1 MGIFQYENEGTA
13 TYLVYA
19 LTEQDVLDSMSLGM
33 LINNTIPGLAPT
45 LFTQMNM
52 TKYIKYEISAKIAAS
67 KLFIGAVNKKRLV
80 GVFTG
85 IVNALL
91 SAEDYMIDT
100 RSIVLDLDYIFAD
113 VSTCETQLICLPV
126 INENTGNVNLGAF
139 FKNIVFNIQSDQTEN
154 CDYVAKI
161 INYLNGSPQFSLADF
176 KKVLDDISRSVGS
189 SNVGGYQT
197 RDAHPAKKSHS
208 NNGDYSNQTQ
218 TVNVQPSANRL
229 SQQQVMQQQVIPQQ
243 VSQQQ
248 VVQQQVIPQSTVQ
261 QQIPQQP
268 VQQQFIQPQK
278 KEKKKKSQSTIQA
291 EQPVLAPGEKPITMF
306 GLLMHY
312 NKENAAKYKAQ
323 KAAKKAQ
330 TNSNTQTAQQQ
341 TQGQTQTQAQ
351 KNRFAIP
358 GQQNQSFAIPGQE
371 NTPSRVVTPT
381 QNNSTVNNYVSQQPI
396 VQQPVVQQVQPV
408 SQGYNPNTS
417 YTENSTDFGPT
428 TVLGGTEDGK
438 TAVLSD
444 IPAYGAESVKKP
456 VLIRVRNN
464 ERIPID
470 KPYFRIGKEKSY
482 VDYFIGDNSYISRGH
497 ASIITKDGHYYI
509 VDNNSRNHT
518 YVNGEII
525 TSSTEV
531 EIRNGDAIK
540 LANEEFEFKLF

>member
-1 MGIFQYENEGTA
+1 MRLFTFENQGTK
-13 TYLVYA
+13 TYLVYTVKA
-19 LTEQDVLDSMSLGM
+19 DDAVDTMSLGM
-33 LINNTIPGLAPT
+33 ITNNSINGLSPA
-45 LFTQMNM
+45 LVTQMNM
-52 TKYIKYEISAKIAAS
+52 TQYIKYDISAKIPVS
-67 KLFIGAVNKKRLV
+67 QFFMGAVNKKRLI
-80 GVFTG
+80 GVFSG
-85 IVNALL
+85 IVNALM
-91 SAEDYMIDT
+91 SSEDYMIDAKN
-100 RSIVLDLDYIFAD
+100 IVLDLDYIFAD
-113 VSTCETQLICLPV
+113 VSTCETELICLP
-126 INENTGNVNLGAF
+126 IMGDNSNVVDLGAF
-139 FKNIVFNIQSDQTEN
+139 FKNIIFNIQSDQTEN

-161 INYLNGSPQFSLADF
+161 INYLNGTPQFSLINF
-176 KKVLDDISRSVGS
+176 KKVLDDISRSATSSSNAGEYIIHQDTHTMRNDKPNSTNVGS
-189 SNVGGYQT
+189 L
-197 RDAHPAKKSHS
+197 
-208 NNGDYSNQTQ
+208 NQPRQ
-218 TVNVQPSANRL
+218 TVSGQTSLNN
-229 SQQQVMQQQVIPQQ
+229 

-248 VVQQQVIPQSTVQ
+248 TYQQHVVYQQDKQQKMTKGQVDQQTVL
-261 QQIPQQP
+261 PP
-268 VQQQFIQPQK
+268 K
-278 KEKKKKSQSTIQA
+278 KEKKNNQEQFGTI
-291 EQPVLAPGEKPITMF
+291 PDEKPMSMF
-306 GLLMHY
+306 YLLQHY

-330 TNSNTQTAQQQ
+330 ANTNTQAARQQ
-341 TQGQTQTQAQ
+341 TQGQTQAQ
-351 KNRFAIP
+351 NNRFAIP

-371 NTPSRVVTPT
+371 NTPPHVVSLP
-381 QNNSTVNNYVSQQPI
+381 QNQSTVNNYVSQQPI
-396 VQQPVVQQVQPV
+396 GQQPVVQQVKPV

-417 YTENSTDFGPT
+417 YTENPTDFGPT
-428 TVLGGTEDGK
+428 TVLGGTDDGK

>member
-1 MGIFQYENEGTA
+1 MDFYFENQGTN
-13 TYLVYA
+13 TYLVYKI
-19 LTEQDVLDSMSLGM
+19 QPNDNLDTMSLGM
-33 LINNTIPGLAPT
+33 ITNNSIKGLAPT
-45 LFTQMNM
+45 LFTQMNA
-52 TKYIKYEISAKIAAS
+52 TQYIKYDVSAKLAVS
-67 KLFIGAVNKKRLV
+67 QMFMGAVNKKRLV
-80 GVFTG
+80 GVFSG
-85 IVNALL
+85 IVNALM
-91 SAEDYMIDT
+91 SAEDYMIDAN
-100 RSIVLDLDYIFAD
+100 SVILHLDYIFAD
-113 VSTCETQLICLPV
+113 VSTCETILICLP
-126 INENTGNVNLGAF
+126 IYNQLHNNVDLRAF
-139 FKNIVFNIQSDQTEN
+139 FKNLLFNIQSDQTEN

-161 INYLNGSPQFSLADF
+161 INYLNGTPQFSLTDF
-176 KKVLDDISRSVGS
+176 KKVLDDISRTDGS
-189 SNVGGYQT
+189 SSVGGYQT
-197 RDAHPAKKSHS
+197 CDARPAKTTQY
-208 NNGDYSNQTQ
+208 NIGDFSNQTQ
-218 TVNVQPSANRL
+218 TVNVQPSANHI
-229 SQQQVMQQQVIPQQ
+229 SQQQVVPHQ

-248 VVQQQVIPQSTVQ
+248 VVQQPVTSQSTVQ

-268 VQQQFIQPQK
+268 VKQQFIQPQK
-278 KEKKKKSQSTIQA
+278 NEKKKKSQSKIKA
-291 EQPVLAPGEKPITMF
+291 EQPVLAPGEKPITML

-323 KAAKKAQ
+323 KAARKAQ

-341 TQGQTQTQAQ
+341 TQGQTQAQ

-396 VQQPVVQQVQPV
+396 GQQPVVQQVKPV

-417 YTENSTDFGPT
+417 YTENPTDFGPT
-428 TVLGGTEDGK
+428 TVLGGTDDGK

>member
-1 MGIFQYENEGTA
+1 MDFYFENQGTN
-13 TYLVYA
+13 TYLVYKI
-19 LTEQDVLDSMSLGM
+19 QPNDNLDTMSLGM
-33 LINNTIPGLAPT
+33 ITNNSIKGLAPT
-45 LFTQMNM
+45 LFTQMNA
-52 TKYIKYEISAKIAAS
+52 TQYIKYDVSAKLAVS
-67 KLFIGAVNKKRLV
+67 QMFMGAVNKKRLV
-80 GVFTG
+80 GVFSG
-85 IVNALL
+85 IVNALM
-91 SAEDYMIDT
+91 SAEDYMIDAN
-100 RSIVLDLDYIFAD
+100 SVILHLDYIFAD
-113 VSTCETQLICLPV
+113 VSTCETILICLP
-126 INENTGNVNLGAF
+126 IYNQSHNNVDLRAF
-139 FKNIVFNIQSDQTEN
+139 FKNLLFNIQSDQTEN

-161 INYLNGSPQFSLADF
+161 INYLNGTPQFSLTDF
-176 KKVLDDISRSVGS
+176 KKVLDDISRTDGS
-189 SNVGGYQT
+189 SSVGGYQT
-197 RDAHPAKKSHS
+197 CDARPAKTTQS
-208 NNGDYSNQTQ
+208 NIGDFSNQTQ
-218 TVNVQPSANRL
+218 TVNVQPSANHI
-229 SQQQVMQQQVIPQQ
+229 SQQQVVPNQ

-268 VQQQFIQPQK
+268 VKQQFIQPQK
-278 KEKKKKSQSTIQA
+278 KEKKKKNQSTIQA
-291 EQPVLAPGEKPITMF
+291 EQPVLAPGEKPISMF

-341 TQGQTQTQAQ
+341 TQARTQAQ
-351 KNRFAIP
+351 AQNNGFAIP

-371 NTPSRVVTPT
+371 NTPSRVVTPP
-381 QNNSTVNNYVSQQPI
+381 QNQSTVNNYVSQQPI
-396 VQQPVVQQVQPV
+396 GQQPVVQQAQPV

-417 YTENSTDFGPT
+417 YTENPTDFGPT

-518 YVNGEII
+518 YVNGNPI

-531 EIRNGDAIK
+531 EIRNGDTIK

>member
-1 MGIFQYENEGTA
+1 MDFYFENQGTN
-13 TYLVYA
+13 TYLVYKI
-19 LTEQDVLDSMSLGM
+19 QPNDNLDTMSLGM
-33 LINNTIPGLAPT
+33 ITNNSIKGLAPT
-45 LFTQMNM
+45 LFTQMNA
-52 TKYIKYEISAKIAAS
+52 TQYIKYDVSAKLAVS
-67 KLFIGAVNKKRLV
+67 QMFMGAVNKKRLV
-80 GVFTG
+80 GVFSG
-85 IVNALL
+85 IVNALM
-91 SAEDYMIDT
+91 SAEDYMIDAN
-100 RSIVLDLDYIFAD
+100 SVILHLDYIFAD
-113 VSTCETQLICLPV
+113 VSTCETILICLP
-126 INENTGNVNLGAF
+126 IYNQLHNNVDLRAF
-139 FKNIVFNIQSDQTEN
+139 FKNLLFNIQSDQTEN

-161 INYLNGSPQFSLADF
+161 INYLNGTPQFSLTDF
-176 KKVLDDISRSVGS
+176 KKVLDDISRTDGS
-189 SNVGGYQT
+189 SSVGGYQT
-197 RDAHPAKKSHS
+197 CDARPAKTTQS
-208 NNGDYSNQTQ
+208 NIGDFSNQTQ
-218 TVNVQPSANRL
+218 TVNVQPSANHI
-229 SQQQVMQQQVIPQQ
+229 SQQQVVPHQ

-248 VVQQQVIPQSTVQ
+248 VVQQPVTSQSTVQ

-268 VQQQFIQPQK
+268 VKQQFIQPQK
-278 KEKKKKSQSTIQA
+278 NEKKKKSQSKIKA
-291 EQPVLAPGEKPITMF
+291 EQPVLAPGEKPITML

-323 KAAKKAQ
+323 KAARKAQ

-341 TQGQTQTQAQ
+341 TQGQTQAQ

-396 VQQPVVQQVQPV
+396 GQQPVVQQVKPV

-417 YTENSTDFGPT
+417 YTENPTDFGPT
-428 TVLGGTEDGK
+428 TVLGGTDDGK

>member
-1 MGIFQYENEGTA
+1 MDFYFENQGTN
-13 TYLVYA
+13 TYLVYKI
-19 LTEQDVLDSMSLGM
+19 QPNDNLDTMSLGM
-33 LINNTIPGLAPT
+33 ITNNSIKGLAPT
-45 LFTQMNM
+45 LFTQMNA
-52 TKYIKYEISAKIAAS
+52 TQYIKYDVSAKLAVS
-67 KLFIGAVNKKRLV
+67 QMFMGAVNKKRLV
-80 GVFTG
+80 GVFSG
-85 IVNALL
+85 IVNALM
-91 SAEDYMIDT
+91 SAEDYMIDAN
-100 RSIVLDLDYIFAD
+100 SVILHLDYIFAD
-113 VSTCETQLICLPV
+113 VSTCETILICLP
-126 INENTGNVNLGAF
+126 IYNQLHNNVDLRAF
-139 FKNIVFNIQSDQTEN
+139 FKNLLFNIQSDQTEN

-161 INYLNGSPQFSLADF
+161 INYLNGTPQFSLTDF
-176 KKVLDDISRSVGS
+176 KKVLDDISRTDGS
-189 SNVGGYQT
+189 SSVGGYQT
-197 RDAHPAKKSHS
+197 CDARPAKTTQS
-208 NNGDYSNQTQ
+208 NIGDFSNQTQ
-218 TVNVQPSANRL
+218 TVNVQPSANHI
-229 SQQQVMQQQVIPQQ
+229 SQQQVVPNQ

-268 VQQQFIQPQK
+268 VKQQFIQPQK
-278 KEKKKKSQSTIQA
+278 KEKKKKNQSTIQA
-291 EQPVLAPGEKPITMF
+291 EQPVLAPGEKPISMF

-341 TQGQTQTQAQ
+341 TQARTQAQ
-351 KNRFAIP
+351 AQNNGFAIP

-371 NTPSRVVTPT
+371 NTPSRVVTPP
-381 QNNSTVNNYVSQQPI
+381 QNQSTVNNYVSQQPI
-396 VQQPVVQQVQPV
+396 GQQPVVQQAQPV

-417 YTENSTDFGPT
+417 YTENPTDFGPT

-518 YVNGEII
+518 YVNGNPI

-531 EIRNGDAIK
+531 EIRNGDTIK

>member
-1 MGIFQYENEGTA
+1 MDFYFENQGTN
-13 TYLVYA
+13 TYLVYKI
-19 LTEQDVLDSMSLGM
+19 QPNDNLDTMSLGM
-33 LINNTIPGLAPT
+33 ITNNSIKGLAPT
-45 LFTQMNM
+45 LFTQMNA
-52 TKYIKYEISAKIAAS
+52 TQYIKYDVSAKLAVS
-67 KLFIGAVNKKRLV
+67 QMFMGAVNKKRLV
-80 GVFTG
+80 GVFSG
-85 IVNALL
+85 IVNALM
-91 SAEDYMIDT
+91 SAEDYMIDEN
-100 RSIVLDLDYIFAD
+100 SVILHLDYIFAD
-113 VSTCETQLICLPV
+113 VSTCETILICLP
-126 INENTGNVNLGAF
+126 IYNQSHNNVDLRAF
-139 FKNIVFNIQSDQTEN
+139 FKNLLFNIQSDQTEN

-161 INYLNGSPQFSLADF
+161 INYLNGTPQFSLTDF
-176 KKVLDDISRSVGS
+176 KKVLDDISRTDGS
-189 SNVGGYQT
+189 SRVGGYQT
-197 RDAHPAKKSHS
+197 RDARPAKTTQS
-208 NNGDYSNQTQ
+208 NIGDFSNQTQ
-218 TVNVQPSANRL
+218 TVNVQPSANHL

-291 EQPVLAPGEKPITMF
+291 EQPVLAPGEKPITML

-330 TNSNTQTAQQQ
+330 ADSTPQTARQQ
-341 TQGQTQTQAQ
+341 TQRQTQAQ
-351 KNRFAIP
+351 NNRFAIP

-396 VQQPVVQQVQPV
+396 VQQPVVQQAQPV
-408 SQGYNPNTS
+408 SQGYNPNTT
-417 YTENSTDFGPT
+417 YTENPTDFGPT

-518 YVNGEII
+518 YVNGNPI

-531 EIRNGDAIK
+531 EIRNGDTIK

>member
-1 MGIFQYENEGTA
+1 MDFYFENQGTN
-13 TYLVYA
+13 TYLVYKI
-19 LTEQDVLDSMSLGM
+19 QPNDNLDTMSLGM
-33 LINNTIPGLAPT
+33 ITNNSIKGLAPT
-45 LFTQMNM
+45 LFTQMNA
-52 TKYIKYEISAKIAAS
+52 TQYIKYDVSAKLAVS
-67 KLFIGAVNKKRLV
+67 QMFMGAVNKKRLV
-80 GVFTG
+80 GVFSG
-85 IVNALL
+85 IVNALM
-91 SAEDYMIDT
+91 SAEDYMIDAN
-100 RSIVLDLDYIFAD
+100 SVILHLDYIFAD
-113 VSTCETQLICLPV
+113 VSTCETILICLP
-126 INENTGNVNLGAF
+126 IYNQLHNNVDLRAF
-139 FKNIVFNIQSDQTEN
+139 FKNLLFNIQSDQTEN

-161 INYLNGSPQFSLADF
+161 INYLNGTPQFSLTDF
-176 KKVLDDISRSVGS
+176 KKVLDDISRTDGS
-189 SNVGGYQT
+189 SSVGGYQT
-197 RDAHPAKKSHS
+197 CDARPAKTTQS
-208 NNGDYSNQTQ
+208 NIGDFSNQTQ
-218 TVNVQPSANRL
+218 TVNVQPSANHI
-229 SQQQVMQQQVIPQQ
+229 SQQQVVPHQ

-248 VVQQQVIPQSTVQ
+248 VVQQPVTSQSTVQ

-268 VQQQFIQPQK
+268 VKQQFIQPQK
-278 KEKKKKSQSTIQA
+278 NEKKKKSQSKIKA
-291 EQPVLAPGEKPITMF
+291 EQPVLAPGEKPITML

-323 KAAKKAQ
+323 KAARKAQ

-341 TQGQTQTQAQ
+341 TQGQTQAQ

-396 VQQPVVQQVQPV
+396 GQQPVVQQVKPV

-417 YTENSTDFGPT
+417 YTENPTDFGPT
-428 TVLGGTEDGK
+428 TVLGGTDDGK

-509 VDNNSRNHT
+509 VDSNSRNHT

>member
-1 MGIFQYENEGTA
+1 MKETWSFENNGST
-13 TYLVYA
+13 TYLVY
-19 LTEQDVLDSMSLGM
+19 QVNPSDVVDSLSLGM
-33 LINNTIPGLAPT
+33 ITNNRIIGLAPAI
-45 LFTQMNM
+45 FTQMNT
-52 TKYIKYEISAKIAAS
+52 TKFIKYDITAKLAAS
-67 KLFIGAVNKKRLV
+67 KMFIGAVNKKRLI
-80 GVFTG
+80 GVFGG
-85 IVNALL
+85 IVDALL
-91 SAEDYMIDT
+91 SSEEYMIDAD
-100 RSIVLDLDYIFAD
+100 SIVLDLDYIFAD
-113 VSTCETQLICLPV
+113 VSTCETILICLPIV
-126 INENTGNVNLGAF
+126 SENNESVDLRTF
-139 FKNIVFNIQSDQTEN
+139 FKGIMFNIQSDQTEN

-161 INYLNGSPQFSLADF
+161 LNYLNGTPVFSLLEF
-176 KKVLDDISRSVGS
+176 KKVLDDIVRNSSS
-189 SNVGGYQT
+189 SNSYAPVAPVHSGVSQINT
-197 RDAHPAKKSHS
+197 RQSG
-208 NNGDYSNQTQ
+208 NGVVTSVSERQ
-218 TVNVQPSANRL
+218 NVQKTTPVQVANN
-229 SQQQVMQQQVIPQQ
+229 QPIA
-243 VSQQQ
+243 
-248 VVQQQVIPQSTVQ
+248 PQSVNQ
-261 QQIPQQP
+261 QTATSPQQP
-268 VQQQFIQPQK
+268 V
-278 KEKKKKSQSTIQA
+278 KKKQKQKPVETQKATITPD
-291 EQPVLAPGEKPITMF
+291 EEPISMF
-306 GLLMHY
+306 YLLQHY

-330 TNSNTQTAQQQ
+330 ANSNAQTARQQ
-341 TQGQTQTQAQ
+341 TQARTQAQ
-351 KNRFAIP
+351 AQNNGFAIP

-371 NTPSRVVTPT
+371 NTPSRVVTPP
-381 QNNSTVNNYVSQQPI
+381 QNQSTVNNYVSQQPI
-396 VQQPVVQQVQPV
+396 GQQPVVQQAQPV

-518 YVNGEII
+518 YVNGNPI

-531 EIRNGDAIK
+531 EIRNGDTIK

>member
-1 MGIFQYENEGTA
+1 MDIFQYENEGTA

-33 LINNTIPGLAPT
+33 LINNSIPGLAPT

-80 GVFTG
+80 GVFSG

-126 INENTGNVNLGAF
+126 MNENVGNVNLGAF

-161 INYLNGSPQFSLADF
+161 INYLNGTPQFSLTDF
-176 KKVLDDISRSVGS
+176 KKVLDDISISVGS

-197 RDAHPAKKSHS
+197 RDAHSAKKIQS
-208 NNGDYSNQTQ
+208 NTGGYSNQTQ
-218 TVNVQPSANRL
+218 TVNVQLSANHL

-248 VVQQQVIPQSTVQ
+248 VIQQQVIPQSTVQ

-291 EQPVLAPGEKPITMF
+291 EQPVLAPGEKPITML

-330 TNSNTQTAQQQ
+330 ADSNPQTARQQ
-341 TQGQTQTQAQ
+341 TQGQTQAQ
-351 KNRFAIP
+351 NNRFAIP
-358 GQQNQSFAIPGQE
+358 GQQNQSFAIPRQE
-371 NTPSRVVTPT
+371 NTPSHVVTPP
-381 QNNSTVNNYVSQQPI
+381 QNQSTVNHYGGQQPI
-396 VQQPVVQQVQPV
+396 VQQPVVQQAQLV
-408 SQGYNPNTS
+408 SQGYNPNTT
-417 YTENSTDFGPT
+417 YTENPTDFGPT

-518 YVNGEII
+518 YVNGNPI

-531 EIRNGDAIK
+531 EIRNGDTIK

>member
-1 MGIFQYENEGTA
+1 MDFYFENQGTN
-13 TYLVYA
+13 TYLVYKI
-19 LTEQDVLDSMSLGM
+19 QPNDNLDTMSLGM
-33 LINNTIPGLAPT
+33 ITNNSIKGLAPT
-45 LFTQMNM
+45 LFTQMNA
-52 TKYIKYEISAKIAAS
+52 TQYIKYDVSAKLAVS
-67 KLFIGAVNKKRLV
+67 QMFMGAVNKKRLV
-80 GVFTG
+80 GVFSG
-85 IVNALL
+85 IVNALM
-91 SAEDYMIDT
+91 SAEDYMIDAN
-100 RSIVLDLDYIFAD
+100 SVILHLDYIFAD
-113 VSTCETQLICLPV
+113 VSTCETILICLP
-126 INENTGNVNLGAF
+126 IYNQSHNNVDLRAF
-139 FKNIVFNIQSDQTEN
+139 FKNLLFNIQSDQTEN

-161 INYLNGSPQFSLADF
+161 INYLNGTPQFSLTDF
-176 KKVLDDISRSVGS
+176 KKVLDDISRTDGS
-189 SNVGGYQT
+189 SRVGGYQT
-197 RDAHPAKKSHS
+197 RDARPAKTTQS
-208 NNGDYSNQTQ
+208 NIGDFSNQTQ
-218 TVNVQPSANRL
+218 TVNVQPSANHI
-229 SQQQVMQQQVIPQQ
+229 SQQQVVPNQ

-268 VQQQFIQPQK
+268 VKQQFIQPQK
-278 KEKKKKSQSTIQA
+278 KEKKKKNQSTIQA
-291 EQPVLAPGEKPITMF
+291 EQPVLAPGEKPISMF

-341 TQGQTQTQAQ
+341 TQARTQAQ
-351 KNRFAIP
+351 AQNNGFAIP

-371 NTPSRVVTPT
+371 NTPSRVVTPP
-381 QNNSTVNNYVSQQPI
+381 QNQSTVNNYVSQQPI
-396 VQQPVVQQVQPV
+396 GQQPVVQQAQPV

-417 YTENSTDFGPT
+417 YTENPTDFGPT

-518 YVNGEII
+518 YVNGNPI

-531 EIRNGDAIK
+531 EIRNGDTIK